1 MSSGVHEIA
10 GESFPKC
17 CVPAEAIIVSIPH
30 KVLRASV
37 CWVQM
42 AEKYGLIPQD
52 EEKVECGVML
62 WFCIVCDEIL
72 EKAFVILG

>member
-1 MSSGVHEIA
+1 MLI
-10 GESFPKC
+10 
-17 CVPAEAIIVSIPH
+17 EAIIVSIPH

-52 EEKVECGVML
+52 EENVECGVMF
-62 WFCIVCDEIL
+62 WFCVVHYEIL